1 MILSVHFIAGAA
13 LSRVIPEPA
22 LLAPAAMALHLALD
36 ILPHWEYDFM
46 QTPKKR
52 AAVKIAIDVALGAL
66 FVAFVLR
73 DASFSHLAL
82 AFAGGFFGILP
93 DGITFLYLVSKKRL
107 FARFTRIHIFFH
119 TLIIPENEHPPAW
132 LGILTQS
139 AVVALS
145 LLALLLPR

>member
-13 LSRVIPEPA
+13 LSRIIPEPA

-36 ILPHWEYDFM
+36 VFPHWEYDFM
-46 QTPKKR
+46 QTSKKR
-52 AAVKIAIDVALGAL
+52 AAAKIATDIVLGAL

-73 DASFSHLAL
+73 DTSLPHLAIAL
-82 AFAGGFFGILP
+82 TGGFFGILP
-93 DGITFLYLVSKKRL
+93 DGITFLYLVSKKKL
-107 FARFTRIHIFFH
+107 FSRFTRMHIFFH

-139 AVVALS
+139 AAVAFS
-145 LLALLLPR
+145 LLALLSR